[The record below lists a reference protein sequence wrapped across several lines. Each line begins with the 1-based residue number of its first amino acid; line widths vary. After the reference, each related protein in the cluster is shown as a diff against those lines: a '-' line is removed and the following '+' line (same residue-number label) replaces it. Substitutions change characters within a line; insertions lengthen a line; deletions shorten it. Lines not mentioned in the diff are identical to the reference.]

1 MTLFWGRPAPGARW
15 TQYLRAGYFEL
26 HMAKHD
32 EEKLLFFLKWWKPIA
47 QRKDKTNSLD
57 KQKNKGHVG
66 FHSFRYFG
74 ACPSRQLM
82 THN

>member
-1 MTLFWGRPAPGARW
+1 MLVLCMTLFWGRPAPGARW

-47 QRKDKTNSLD
+47 QRKDKTVWI
-57 KQKNKGHVG
+57 NKKIRAMWDSIPFDILVPVLPD
-66 FHSFRYFG
+66 S
-74 ACPSRQLM
+74 S
-82 THN
+82 